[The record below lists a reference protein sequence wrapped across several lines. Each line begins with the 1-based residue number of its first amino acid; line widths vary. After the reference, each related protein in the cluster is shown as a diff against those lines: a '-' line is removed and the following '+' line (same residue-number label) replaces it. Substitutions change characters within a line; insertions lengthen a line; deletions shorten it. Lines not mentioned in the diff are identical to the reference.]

1 MADISTAIGLFNFAI
16 DCFGR
21 IQIARGFEDDFA
33 IYQLKLDI
41 LQLRLSRWGV
51 VVGINESGNSTIKDD
66 ITDLNSPA
74 GILGSIKKILL
85 RAQRDGANKLN
96 PGDKPFDSDSDMPDD
111 LKGIRTRLKEC
122 LKKRVVRAEVAV
134 ESFKWAFYKKAKLED
149 FIANITSLIT
159 ALEAHLSPD
168 LEAKLRE
175 LSKDECKGID
185 KPDLQELQSIVEE
198 SDPWLK
204 KAVGEQLEN
213 VPGGASYNINMSH
226 IKGTA
231 TGVHNGDVNGQTI
244 GDGSRTYNRFGGK

>member
-51 VVGINESGNSTIKDD
+51 VVGINDSSNSIIKDD
-66 ITDLNSPA
+66 TTDVTSPA
-74 GILGSIKKILL
+74 GILKSIKKFLD
-85 RAQRDGANKLN
+85 RAQRDGDNKLN

-111 LKGIRTRLKEC
+111 LKGIRTKFKEC
-122 LKKRVVRAEVAV
+122 LKKRVMRAEIAV
-134 ESFKWAFYKKAKLED
+134 ESLKWAFYKKAKLEE
-149 FIANITSLIT
+149 FIGNITSLIT
-159 ALEAHLSPD
+159 ALEAQLSPD

-175 LSKDECKGID
+175 LSKEECTGID
-185 KPDLQELQSIVEE
+185 KPDLQELRGIVEE
-198 SDPWLK
+198 SDPWLQ
-204 KAVGEQLEN
+204 KAVGEQLEH
-213 VPGGASYNINMSH
+213 VPGGASYNINQSH

-231 TGVHNGDVNGQTI
+231 TGVHYGDVMGVSNGDGNSTKNYWG
-244 GDGSRTYNRFGGK
+244 RK